1 MKFRPL
7 HDRVVVK
14 RIDAEDKTAGGII
27 IPDTAKEKP
36 SQGEVVAVGRIPS
49 KGFVMKF
56 RPLHDRVVLRRIT
69 AEEKS
74 TGGIII
80 PDTAKEKPMEGEVV
94 AVGPGARNEQGQI
107 IAPDVKAGDRV
118 LFGKWSGT
126 EVKIDGEEL
135 LIMKESDIMGV
146 IEGTSADLKKAA

>member
-14 RIDAEDKTAGGII
+14 RLE
-27 IPDTAKEKP
+27 
-36 SQGEVVAVGRIPS
+36 
-49 KGFVMKF
+49 
-56 RPLHDRVVLRRIT
+56 
-69 AEEKS
+69 AEEK
-74 TGGIII
+74 TIGGIII
-80 PDTAKEKPMEGEVV
+80 PDTAKEKPMQGEII
-94 AVGPGARNEQGQI
+94 AAGPGARNEQGQI
-107 IAPDVKAGDRV
+107 VALDVKAGDKI

-146 IEGTSADLKKAA
+146 IAGGVEAKKAA

>member
-14 RIDAEDKTAGGII
+14 RIESDEKTAGGII

-36 SQGEVVAVGRIPS
+36 QQGEVI
-49 KGFVMKF
+49 
-56 RPLHDRVVLRRIT
+56 
-69 AEEKS
+69 
-74 TGGIII
+74 
-80 PDTAKEKPMEGEVV
+80 
-94 AVGPGARNEQGQI
+94 AVGPGGRDESGKLI
-107 IAPDVKAGDRV
+107 PIDVKAGDTV

-126 EVKIDGEEL
+126 EVKIDGVEY

-146 IEGTSADLKKAA
+146 MEDTVARKKAA